1 MSKKNFTVATAEN
14 GKTTKQD
21 TKHAFATTNI
31 SKDKTPTG
39 KVKTIK
45 DKEAIR
51 KEREE
56 NYRNFRINALK
67 RRAKR
72 MKLDEKKTQE
82 AVDKLIAQLDTP
94 NSYDVL
100 LMYTDPKV
108 YNLLKEALN
117 NEGIVCKIITST
129 YAFLVSDKETLAT
142 LRTIAPTGVEIC
154 PYVKKKEPVL
164 PVAPPKMRGHI
175 AKNNDKSN
183 TRKGIRNAQRAKV
196 VAAAYDVF
204 RELKKKAEAEGKEF
218 TMSKSHLTS
227 KYNSI
232 CRAMKSD
239 ASLASAIQNKVR
251 YKKHRKQEK
260 AQKLFEKR
268 CHKRACKIAHLNAK
282 KRSNASKKASTN
294 LKKAA

>member
-142 LRTIAPTGVEIC
+142 LREIAPTGVEIC
-154 PYVKKKEPVL
+154 PHVKKKEPVL
-164 PVAPPKMRGHI
+164 PVAPPKVRGAKKHTKAEKKNIAAAAKKARKEAKIKYYLDRSEHAKARKEEHNKKARKI
-175 AKNNDKSN
+175 AKHK
-183 TRKGIRNAQRAKV
+183 
-196 VAAAYDVF
+196 
-204 RELKKKAEAEGKEF
+204 
-218 TMSKSHLTS
+218 
-227 KYNSI
+227 
-232 CRAMKSD
+232 
-239 ASLASAIQNKVR
+239 
-251 YKKHRKQEK
+251 
-260 AQKLFEKR
+260 KLFEK
-268 CHKRACKIAHLNAK
+268 KAQKAAK
-282 KRSNASKKASTN
+282 KQGGTIVQLKPKKGSNASKKASTN

>member
-72 MKLDEKKTQE
+72 LKLDEKKTQE

-142 LRTIAPTGVEIC
+142 LREIAPTGVKIC

-164 PVAPPKMRGHI
+164 PVAPPKMRG
-175 AKNNDKSN
+175 AKKHTKAEKKN
-183 TRKGIRNAQRAKV
+183 I
-196 VAAAYDVF
+196 AAAAKKACKEAKIKYYLDRSEHAKARKEAVN
-204 RELKKKAEAEGKEF
+204 KKKRTEANHKILF
-218 TMSKSHLTS
+218 QKR
-227 KYNSI
+227 
-232 CRAMKSD
+232 C
-239 ASLASAIQNKVR
+239 
-251 YKKHRKQEK
+251 EK
-260 AQKLFEKR
+260 AS
-268 CHKRACKIAHLNAK
+268 K
-282 KRSNASKKASTN
+282 KRQKTQGGTTVQLKPKKGSNASKKASMN